1 MSEVKKGSKVKV
13 HYEGKLED
21 GTLFDS
27 SKGREPLEFE
37 AGSGTVIKGFDN
49 AVIGMKKGEEKE
61 FKIKSE
67 DAYGERKEDLFREV
81 PKEKLGG
88 IDAKKGM
95 MLQMQT
101 PDGQALPVMVSE
113 VKDNSVMIDFNHPL
127 AGKNLVF
134 NIKVEDIQ

>member
-21 GTLFDS
+21 GTMFDS

-37 AGSGTVIKGFDN
+37 AGSGMVIKGFDN

-61 FKIKSE
+61 FKINSK
-67 DAYGERKEDLFREV
+67 DAYGDRRDDLFREV
-81 PKEKLGG
+81 PKEKLGD

-95 MLQMQT
+95 VLQMQT
-101 PDGQALPVMVSE
+101 PEGQALPVMVSE
-113 VKDNSVMIDFNHPL
+113 VKDKSVMIDFNHPL
-127 AGKNLVF
+127 AGKDLVF
-134 NIKVEDIQ
+134 NIKVEDIK

>member
-21 GTLFDS
+21 GTLFDT
-27 SKGREPLEFE
+27 SKDRDPLEFE
-37 AGSGTVIKGFDN
+37 AGSGTVIKGFDS

-61 FKIKSE
+61 FKVKST

-81 PKEKLGG
+81 PKDKLGD
-88 IDAKKGM
+88 IDAKPGM
-95 MLQMQT
+95 VLQMQT

-113 VKDNSVMIDFNHPL
+113 VKDKSVMIDFNHPL
-127 AGKNLVF
+127 AGKDLVF
-134 NIKVEDIQ
+134 NIKVEDVQ